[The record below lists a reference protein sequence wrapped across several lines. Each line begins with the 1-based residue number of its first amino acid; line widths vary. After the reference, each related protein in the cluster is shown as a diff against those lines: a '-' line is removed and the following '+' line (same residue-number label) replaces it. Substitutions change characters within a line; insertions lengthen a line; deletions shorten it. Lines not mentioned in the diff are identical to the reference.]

1 MTTQCR
7 IRKRAVTIHPE
18 RRSKQQHLRHN
29 NIFIYSMGSIF
40 FFCLF
45 CLGFLFTCLLYGSS
59 SSIRMQQQQ
68 NQLYQYI
75 FFDVICMY
83 PIRNSCNSRSSRSIS
98 QKIGC
103 RYTSYIFFLCYI
115 LGCWQILLLTFFFR
129 QLFFIDST
137 QVVVEQ
143 QYYVLLIF

>member
-40 FFCLF
+40 CLF
-45 CLGFLFTCLLYGSS
+45 CLGCLFTCLLYGGSS
-59 SSIRMQQQQ
+59 SRSSCISI
-68 NQLYQYI
+68 
-75 FFDVICMY
+75 FSFDVICMY
-83 PIRNSCNSRSSRSIS
+83 PIRNSCNSRSSSSIF

-103 RYTSYIFFLCYI
+103 RYTSYIFFVLYSF
-115 LGCWQILLLTFFFR
+115 GCWQILLLMFFFQVAFLQIVIHR
-129 QLFFIDST
+129 QQQNSST
-137 QVVVEQ
+137 T
-143 QYYVLLIF
+143 YY

>member
-40 FFCLF
+40 SLF
-45 CLGFLFTCLLYGSS
+45 CLSFLFTCLLYGG

-129 QLFFIDST
+129 QLFLQI
-137 QVVVEQ
+137 VRHRQ
-143 QYYVLLIF
+143 QYNSSTTYY

>member
-40 FFCLF
+40 SLF
-45 CLGFLFTCLLYGSS
+45 CLSFLFTCLLFSIVVLECSS
-59 SSIRMQQQQ
+59 SRTGCISI
-68 NQLYQYI
+68 
-75 FFDVICMY
+75 FSFDVICMY
-83 PIRNSCNSRSSRSIS
+83 PIRNSCNSRRSSSIS

-115 LGCWQILLLTFFFR
+115 LGCWQILLLMFFFR

-137 QVVVEQ
+137 
-143 QYYVLLIF
+143 

>member
-40 FFCLF
+40 SLF
-45 CLGFLFTCLLYGSS
+45 CLSFLFTCLLLVVLVVLECSS
-59 SSIRMQQQQ
+59 SRTGCISI
-68 NQLYQYI
+68 
-75 FFDVICMY
+75 FSFDVICMY
-83 PIRNSCNSRSSRSIS
+83 PIRNSCNSRSSSSIS

-103 RYTSYIFFLCYI
+103 RYTSYIFFCAI
-115 LGCWQILLLTFFFR
+115 FFWLLANTFVDVLF
-129 QLFFIDST
+129 QVAFFIDST
-137 QVVVEQ
+137 
-143 QYYVLLIF
+143 